1 MMRPNLVM
9 GTAIAVALAAS
20 SQLSWA
26 EDYPEPAKPPTVEAE
41 APAVIAEPVAAPA
54 DKPAP
59 SIAERPEVHRGLASW
74 YGPRFHGKR
83 TASGE
88 VYNMYAL
95 TAAHP
100 FLPFGTLVRV
110 RNLISGKMV
119 DVRVND
125 RGPFIKRRVID
136 LSKAAAAVLGLH
148 EPGGGTP
155 PVAIT
160 VLHPD
165 GHQER
170 AATSGRLSRAVAH
183 SKPPAIR

>member
-1 MMRPNLVM
+1 M
-9 GTAIAVALAAS
+9 AIAGV

-26 EDYPEPAKPPTVEAE
+26 EEYQAPTVASAAASATVEVEPPALVAE
-41 APAVIAEPVAAPA
+41 T
-54 DKPAP
+54 PAP
-59 SIAERPEVHRGLASW
+59 IIADRPEVHRGIASW
-74 YGPRFHGKR
+74 YGPRFHGRR

-110 RNLISGKMV
+110 RNLISGKIV

-125 RGPFIKRRVID
+125 RGPHVARRVID
-136 LSKAAAAVLGLH
+136 LSKAAAAALGLH

-160 VLHPD
+160 VLQ
-165 GHQER
+165 GTAAEER
-170 AATSGRLSRAVAH
+170 SSASNRLSRSFSRSQSPAV
-183 SKPPAIR
+183 R

>member
-1 MMRPNLVM
+1 M
-9 GTAIAVALAAS
+9 AIAGA

-26 EDYPEPAKPPTVEAE
+26 EEYPAATVAPAPAATTVEVE
-41 APAVIAEPVAAPA
+41 APVVTAEI
-54 DKPAP
+54 PAP
-59 SIAERPEVHRGLASW
+59 IVADRPEVHRGIASW
-74 YGPRFHGKR
+74 YGPRFHGRR

-110 RNLISGKMV
+110 RNLISGKIV

-125 RGPFIKRRVID
+125 RGPHVARRVID
-136 LSKAAAAVLGLH
+136 LSKAAAAALGLH

-160 VLHPD
+160 VLQGTATD
-165 GHQER
+165 ER
-170 AATSGRLSRAVAH
+170 SFASGRLSRA
-183 SKPPAIR
+183 STRSQSPTIR

>member
-1 MMRPNLVM
+1 MMRLKLSL
-9 GTAIAVALAAS
+9 AIVLAGA

-26 EDYPEPAKPPTVEAE
+26 EDYPEPAAVPTVEA
-41 APAVIAEPVAAPA
+41 AAPVVPAEKPVPIIA
-54 DKPAP
+54 D
-59 SIAERPEVHRGLASW
+59 RPEVHRGVASW

-88 VYNMYAL
+88 VYDMYAL

-110 RNLISGKMV
+110 RNLISGKVV

-125 RGPFIKRRVID
+125 RGPFIARRVID

-160 VLHPD
+160 VLLSD
-165 GHQER
+165 GPQER
-170 AATSGRLSRAVAH
+170 AYSGSRLTRAVAA
-183 SKPPAIR
+183 SKLPAIR